1 MISLTTLNA
10 DTNGVI
16 MIDDYNSNFGSLD
29 SRISRQ
35 ATLDGGVVIT
45 HSGVI
50 HGDRTFDISADI
62 DSDQKTILEYLHG
75 NNTILRLSCLT
86 GLILITIL
94 LYNKKLKKSFTVIL
108 FFIKLNI
115 FFGDCLRYN

>member
-75 NNTILRLSCLT
+75 NNTILRLSCIEGLFT
-86 GLILITIL
+86 GAIST
-94 LYNKKLKKSFTVIL
+94 LKSTTPEMTFKFLV
-108 FFIKLNI
+108 K
-115 FFGDCLRYN
+115 DKEA